1 MLCGYRTWI
10 WSKSALITEV
20 SVLNHSQNT
29 GLPTSSVPHSS
40 SVDNRLSSSIRPLI
54 LKLTLLENRGLI
66 SGKCPPALQHHQSVE

>member
-10 WSKSALITEV
+10 WSKSALIIEV

-40 SVDNRLSSSIRPLI
+40 SVDNRLSSSTRPLI
-54 LKLTLLENRGLI
+54 FKLTLLENRGLI